1 MKLLGFNFTKINVEK
16 EKDSFTD
23 LKISNSI
30 DVSSIEEVKQEILKS
45 KEDVLAIK
53 FKYSV
58 LYNPKI
64 AKVELEGNILLSVEP
79 SMTKEVLKKWKDKE
93 TPEEFR
99 MPLFNIILRKA
110 GVQALELED
119 GMNLPLHMQMPLL
132 RKQENSDKK

>member
-110 GVQALELED
+110 GVKALELED

>member
-1 MKLLGFNFTKINVEK
+1 MEFNFTKINVEK

-79 SMTKEVLKKWKDKE
+79 SMTKEVIKKWKDKE

-110 GVQALELED
+110 GVKALELED